1 MKVKIYEKMKNEK
14 MIPVKQFYEQ
24 WILIGN
30 VECKQFLGME
40 ELQMQMKEQRARRQ
54 DETTPAVKWMEIK
67 MEVVLFEMDL

>member
-30 VECKQFLGME
+30 VEEGTEGK
-40 ELQMQMKEQRARRQ
+40 KARWNH
-54 DETTPAVKWMEIK
+54 TSSK
-67 MEVVLFEMDL
+67 MDGN